1 MPVIDISQLPVN
13 RGADGVAYPA
23 PFDKG
28 CDLFES
34 VSLGDAVGLT
44 QFGVNMEKLL
54 PGGMSSQ
61 RHWHENEDEFVYVL
75 VGEVVLVED
84 GAETVLKE
92 GSAAGWKAGAPTAH
106 HLINRTDQ
114 PAYLLIVG
122 TRARTEKVHY
132 PDIDLA
138 YERDEAGDSRYLHK
152 DGTPYP
158 VETQDMET
166 LELPDAED

>member
-1 MPVIDISQLPVN
+1 MPVIEIAQLPVN
-13 RGADGVAYPA
+13 RGADGVGYPA

-84 GAETVLKE
+84 GEEHVLKE
-92 GSAAGWKAGAPTAH
+92 GSAAGWKAGAPSAH

-122 TRARTEKVHY
+122 TRAAREKVHF

-138 YERDEAGDSRYLHK
+138 YEREDGESRYLHK

-158 VETQDMET
+158 VEEPDMET
-166 LELPDAED
+166 LELPNAED